1 MGLEPQFYS
10 TSERHVMIEIWSSET
25 WGVLQRVLR
34 KPSHESSEL
43 ELKPGVSQTTPR
55 SVQAV
60 VKVDTPYIIY
70 GITKISTAEF
80 RYLSKYSSGDRK

>member
-10 TSERHVMIEIWSSET
+10 TSERHVMSEIWSSET

-43 ELKPGVSQTTPR
+43 ELKPGVSQTTP
-55 SVQAV
+55 
-60 VKVDTPYIIY
+60 KM
-70 GITKISTAEF
+70 EF
-80 RYLSKYSSGDRK
+80 GTSRRLRGYTVYHLRYYQN